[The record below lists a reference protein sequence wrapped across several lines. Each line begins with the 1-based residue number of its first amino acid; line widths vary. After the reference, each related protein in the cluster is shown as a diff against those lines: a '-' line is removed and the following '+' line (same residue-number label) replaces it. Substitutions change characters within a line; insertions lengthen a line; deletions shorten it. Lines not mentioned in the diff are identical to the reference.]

1 MTATPRATLFAL
13 AAASL
18 SFANSAFAQDAPA
31 AEPAAKPAAEAP
43 EKPAAK
49 ADAPK
54 PRSETATLGAGCF
67 WSTEAVFEH
76 VKGVKSVT
84 SGFAGGNVPRPTYE
98 MVCTGQTGHAE
109 VVQVVF
115 DPNVISYEKL
125 LKVFWSAHDP
135 TTRNSQGD
143 DFGPQYRSV
152 IFYQSE
158 AQKETAK
165 DVYRQLTERHAFRG
179 PIVTELA
186 PLNHFYPAEPYHQN
200 YFRNNKYSHYS
211 EFYIGP
217 KLHKLKLVK

>member
-13 AAASL
+13 AVASL
-18 SFANSAFAQDAPA
+18 FSVVNAVAQEPQATDA
-31 AEPAAKPAAEAP
+31 AAKPAAEPA
-43 EKPAAK
+43 EKPVTK

-54 PRSETATLGAGCF
+54 PKAETATFGAGCF

-84 SGFAGGNVPRPTYE
+84 SGFAGGNVAHPSYE

-115 DPNVISYEKL
+115 DPSVISYEKL
-125 LKVFWSAHDP
+125 LKVFWTAHDP
-135 TTRNSQGD
+135 TTVNSQGD

-165 DVYRQLTERHAFRG
+165 EVYRQLTERHAFHA

-200 YFRNNKYSHYS
+200 YFKNNRYSHYS
-211 EFYIGP
+211 EFYIEP
-217 KLHKLKLVK
+217 KLHKLKLTK

>member
-143 DFGPQYRSV
+143 DFGPEGDGQGRLPP
-152 IFYQSE
+152 
-158 AQKETAK
+158 AHRAPRLPRP
-165 DVYRQLTERHAFRG
+165 DRHRAG
-179 PIVTELA
+179 
-186 PLNHFYPAEPYHQN
+186 PAEPLLPG
-200 YFRNNKYSHYS
+200 RAVSS
-211 EFYIGP
+211 ELFSQQQVQP
-217 KLHKLKLVK
+217 LQRVLHRAQAP